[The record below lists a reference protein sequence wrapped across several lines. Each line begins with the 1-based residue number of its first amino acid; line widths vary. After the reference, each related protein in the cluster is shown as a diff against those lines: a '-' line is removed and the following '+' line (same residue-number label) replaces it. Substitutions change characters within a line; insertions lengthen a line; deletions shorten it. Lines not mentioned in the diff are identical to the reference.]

1 MELFNEWRNIW
12 LHKVYE
18 IVWNIYEGK
27 RTYTP
32 EDIRQD
38 LQLNYYLQA
47 DGEIQ
52 QIINII
58 KQLPVRPTSFGLPP
72 EPVTVIEKSWLKTML
87 QDEDFS
93 FLLSPAL
100 RQKLLTAL
108 QDIPTLLQP
117 GDWQKIQLQRTPKDT
132 LQQLLRTYYEALLQ
146 DVQIEWTTTNDIT
159 CQGSPIRLEYDIA
172 ANQYALWVWPRDE
185 KTPQKYKLIQLKS
198 IKGLTH
204 PRESHIEEK
213 WQQYLKDNQ
222 CTVQLKLTPKNT
234 AVERCFRLFATYDK
248 TGTVSETLDTYHL
261 TVHYYAF
268 DKQEVIDKIL
278 SLGNTVTVLEP
289 KELRQEI
296 ITILQKAHHQ
306 YEA

>member
-58 KQLPVRPTSFGLPP
+58 KHLPVRPTSFGLPP
-72 EPVTVIEKSWLKTML
+72 EPVTVLEKSWLKTML
-87 QDEDFS
+87 QEEEFS
-93 FLLSPAL
+93 FLISPAL
-100 RQKLLTAL
+100 REKLLTAL

-146 DVQIEWTTTNDIT
+146 DVQIKWTTTDGIT
-159 CQGSPIRLEYDIA
+159 YQGSPIRLEYDIA
-172 ANQYALWVWPRDE
+172 ANQYALWVWPE
-185 KTPQKYKLIQLKS
+185 NEETPQKHSLTQIES
-198 IKGLTH
+198 IEKTAA
-204 PRESHIEEK
+204 PREKNIEEK

-222 CTVQLKLTPKNT
+222 CTIRLKLTPKNT

-248 TGTVSETLDTYHL
+248 IGTVSETLDTYHL

-268 DKQEVIDKIL
+268 DKQEVIEKIL

-289 KELRQEI
+289 QELRQEI
-296 ITILQKAHHQ
+296 ITILQKAKHQ